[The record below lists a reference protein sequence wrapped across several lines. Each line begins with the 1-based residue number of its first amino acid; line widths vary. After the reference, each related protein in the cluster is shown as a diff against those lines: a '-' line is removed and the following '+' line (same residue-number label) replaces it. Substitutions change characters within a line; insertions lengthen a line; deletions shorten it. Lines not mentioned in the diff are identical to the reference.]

1 MQNNFFKYLA
11 FSLLV
16 ISAQSQL
23 AAQQLPVINQYI
35 YNPYLY
41 NPART
46 GQNNYGTLNVNF
58 KRQWANIANSP
69 VTGMLS
75 AETPV
80 KNTRLGVGGL
90 LYSDRTHIIN
100 KVGGLATCAYHV
112 PFSKDYKHG
121 LSMGIS
127 LGVINQRFA
136 FADAT
141 VANPSDPQLVG
152 TNATGTA
159 FDFSAGLDYQWKS
172 LHVGVSMLQ
181 GLNNPLKYIE
191 NNDSS
196 AIRYV
201 NTRHWLFSGSY
212 LFKLNQDFD
221 LQPTILARHIQG
233 IPFQI
238 EGSVLANWKKLAYL
252 GFGYRSSNNSVATS
266 AIMTTLGVDI
276 KQQIFFGYSFEFG
289 VDAAMNTNLG
299 TQHEFMVRFR
309 FGQNADADKKSKE
322 LEAAMAE
329 MKQNT
334 EKQLS
339 ETRSRVDS
347 LNLVQQNTQNEL
359 NIVKEQNSKN
369 TSEIS
374 KIQSDLAAQKAMQD
388 AINKKTEEQLAQHSR
403 ELEEIR
409 KKIGEKSPEF
419 KKMGEVDFQTGSK
432 VLDKVNQSRL
442 DALIPTFQKDTKV
455 DIYVYG
461 HASTSGDK
469 SVNQK
474 LSLDRAVIVRN
485 YLVMKGISAD
495 RIEILPFGANNPAKA
510 DNKNNTNDQRAEI
523 FVK

>member
-1 MQNNFFKYLA
+1 MQNKFIKYLA
-11 FSLLV
+11 FSLLAAAGTN
-16 ISAQSQL
+16 AQ
-23 AAQQLPVINQYI
+23 AQQLPVINQYI

-46 GQNNYGTLNVNF
+46 GQNDYGTLNVNF
-58 KRQWANIANSP
+58 KRQWTNIANSP

-100 KVGGLATCAYHV
+100 KIGGLATCAYHV

-141 VANPSDPQLVG
+141 VSNPSDPQLAG
-152 TNATGTA
+152 SNATGTA
-159 FDFSAGLDYQWKS
+159 FDFSSGLDYQWKN
-172 LHVGVSMLQ
+172 LHVGISMLQ
-181 GLNNPLKYIE
+181 GLNNPLKYVE

-196 AIRYV
+196 AIRYI

-212 LFKLNQDFD
+212 LFNLNKDFD
-221 LQPTILARHIQG
+221 LQPTVLVRHIQG

-238 EGSVLANWKKLAYL
+238 EGSVLANWRKFVYL
-252 GFGYRSSNNSVATS
+252 GLGYRSSNNTAATS
-266 AIMTTLGVDI
+266 ALMSTLGVDI
-276 KQQIFFGYSFEFG
+276 KEQIFFGYSFEFG
-289 VDAAMNTNLG
+289 IDAQMNANLG
-299 TQHEFMVRFR
+299 TQHEFMVRFK
-309 FGQNADADKKSKE
+309 FGRNRGDDEKTKAMETAIAD
-322 LEAAMAE
+322 
-329 MKQNT
+329 MKAQQLLT
-334 EKQLS
+334 EKQLA
-339 ETRSRVDS
+339 ETRTRVDS
-347 LNLVQQNTQNEL
+347 LNQQQINTTNEL
-359 NIVKEQNSKN
+359 NTVKEQTNKN
-369 TSEIS
+369 TSDIS
-374 KIQSDLAAQKAMQD
+374 KMQAELDAQKA
-388 AINKKTEEQLAQHSR
+388 INQKTQEQLNRHER

-419 KKMGEVDFQTGSK
+419 KKMGEVDFQKGSK
-432 VLDKVNQSRL
+432 VLDKINQSRL

-469 SVNQK
+469 TANQK

-495 RIEILPFGANNPAKA
+495 RIEILPFGSNNTAKG
-510 DNKNNTNDQRAEI
+510 DNKDNPNDQRAEI

>member
-1 MQNNFFKYLA
+1 MQNNFIKCFS
-11 FSLLV
+11 FSLLALSV
-16 ISAQSQL
+16 QISLQ
-23 AAQQLPVINQYI
+23 AQQLPVINQYI

-46 GQNNYGTLNVNF
+46 GQNSYGTLNVNF

-100 KVGGLATCAYHV
+100 KIGGLATCAYHV

-127 LGVINQRFA
+127 LGIINQRFA

-141 VANPSDPQLVG
+141 VANPADPQLVG

-159 FDFSAGLDYQWKS
+159 FDFSSGLDYQWKN
-172 LHVGVSMLQ
+172 LHVGISMLQ

-191 NNDSS
+191 NNDST

-212 LFKLNQDFD
+212 LFKLNKDFD
-221 LQPTILARHIQG
+221 LQPTILARHIKG

-238 EGSVLANWKKLAYL
+238 EGSVLANWRKLAYL
-252 GFGYRSSNNSVATS
+252 GFGYRSSNNRVATS
-266 AIMTTLGVDI
+266 AIMSTVGVDI

-289 VDAAMNTNLG
+289 VDAQMNASLG

-309 FGQNADADKKSKE
+309 FGQNADTDKKSKE

-329 MKQNT
+329 MKQQQLIV
-334 EKQLS
+334 EKQLT
-339 ETRSRVDS
+339 ENRTQIDS
-347 LNLVQQNTQNEL
+347 LTQNQINTQKEL
-359 NIVKEQNSKN
+359 NIVKEQSNKNSNDINKLQN
-369 TSEIS
+369 
-374 KIQSDLAAQKAMQD
+374 DLAAQNAVDKKQQEELD
-388 AINKKTEEQLAQHSR
+388 QINR

-419 KKMGEVDFQTGSK
+419 KKMGEVDFANGSAL
-432 VLDKVNQSRL
+432 LDKANQSRL
-442 DALIPTFQKDTKV
+442 DALLPTFQKDTKV
-455 DIYVYG
+455 DIFVYG
-461 HASTSGDK
+461 HASSNGDK
-469 SVNQK
+469 STNQK
-474 LSLDRAVIVRN
+474 LSMDRAVIVRR
-485 YLVMKGISAD
+485 YLIMKGINGD
-495 RIEILPFGANNPAKA
+495 RIEILPFGATSTAKGDGKDNP
-510 DNKNNTNDQRAEI
+510 NDRRAEI